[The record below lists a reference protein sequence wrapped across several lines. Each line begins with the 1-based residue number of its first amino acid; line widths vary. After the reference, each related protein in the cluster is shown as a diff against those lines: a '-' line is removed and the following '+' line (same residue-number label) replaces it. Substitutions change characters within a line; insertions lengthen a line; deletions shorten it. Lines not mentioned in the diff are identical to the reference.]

1 MKMKRAKKKT
11 TKKLLKKK
19 SGKKITLRQ
28 NKNELV
34 IYIYNVVEDEWS
46 FLSSIQPIEKRYEMI
61 NDSNN
66 SSECYLFANTSQRE
80 FIYISPIE
88 INNSF
93 KNYFQSFS
101 SNKKVEIIVP
111 QMRTGLICKDLY
123 TDKQLFG
130 DLVRKAKKFKKLTL
144 ISYATSPEFLE
155 LKDRMI
161 QLGLNVFTPEAPEL
175 ENAWTV
181 NFFGSKSGIRQ
192 LAQQSRAVEPD
203 FIMPDGVIC
212 VGKLDAAKIAANRYI
227 KEKGV
232 VLKTNKGSGG
242 QGVLIFRDGELPK
255 DYKSCEKRIFELLSE
270 DGYWERFPIIIEELI
285 NVNYASFGAY
295 PNIEFK
301 IHKSGKIEMLY
312 YCVMMVTKEGKYYGL
327 DIHEDVLNERTAAR
341 IIDTGYYIAE
351 KYSEAGYRGHFDIDM
366 IASKNSHIYVCES
379 NTRNTGGTDIYKLV
393 YDLYGEDFMSDVYV
407 LNRNNFKFS
416 NQESV
421 TFRKVLD
428 VLKPILFDRKKKE
441 GVILSSSAA
450 LEENQ
455 LLYTLLG
462 KNKKRAYELQ
472 EDFYSL
478 LRIFG
483 APKTE
488 NLQ

>member
-1 MKMKRAKKKT
+1 MKKMKKKAS
-11 TKKLLKKK
+11 KKAPSRKK
-19 SGKKITLRQ
+19 
-28 NKNELV
+28 ELI

-46 FLSSIQPIEKRYEMI
+46 FLSSIQPIEKRYSMI
-61 NDSNN
+61 NDCNS
-66 SSECYLFANTSQRE
+66 SSECYLFSNSGESE

-88 INNSF
+88 ISNTF
-93 KNYFQSFS
+93 KNYFQSITN
-101 SNKKVEIIVP
+101 NKKVDIYVP
-111 QMRTGLICKDLY
+111 QMKTSLICKDLY

-130 DLVRKAKKFKKLTL
+130 EIITKAKKYHKVTL

-155 LKDRMI
+155 LKERMI
-161 QLGLNVFTPEAPEL
+161 QFGINVVTPESPEL

-192 LAQQSRAVEPD
+192 LAQQSRAEEPD

-255 DYKSCEKRIFELLSE
+255 DYKSCEKRIYELLSE

-285 NVNYASFGAY
+285 SVNYATPGAF

-327 DIHEDVLNERTAAR
+327 DIHEDVINERTAAR

-351 KYSEAGYRGHFDIDM
+351 QYSEAGYRGHFDIDM
-366 IASKNSHIYVCES
+366 IASNNKHIYVGES

-393 YDLYGEDFMSDVYV
+393 YDLFGEDFMSDVYV
-407 LNRNNFKFS
+407 LNRNNYKFN
-416 NQESV
+416 NQETV
-421 TFRKVLD
+421 NFRKIMD
-428 VLKPILFDRKKKE
+428 ALKPILYDKKKKE
-441 GVILSSSAA
+441 GVILSSSSS
-450 LEENQ
+450 LRSNQ

-472 EDFYSL
+472 DNFYEL
-478 LRIFG
+478 LKPLG
-483 APKTE
+483 QPKF
-488 NLQ
+488 

>member
-1 MKMKRAKKKT
+1 MRKTKKKADKRHPSR
-11 TKKLLKKK
+11 KK
-19 SGKKITLRQ
+19 
-28 NKNELV
+28 ELT

-46 FLSSIQPIEKRYEMI
+46 FLSSIQPIEKRYDLI
-61 NDSNN
+61 NDCNL
-66 SSECYLFANTSQRE
+66 SSECYLFSNAGENE

-88 INNSF
+88 VNRSF
-93 KNYFQSFS
+93 KNYFQSITA
-101 SNKKVEIIVP
+101 NKKVDIYVP
-111 QMRTGLICKDLY
+111 QMKTSLICKDLY

-130 DLVRKAKKFKKLTL
+130 EIISRAKKYKKVTL

-161 QLGLNVFTPEAPEL
+161 QLGINVATPEAPEL

-192 LAQQSRAVEPD
+192 LAQQSRAEEPD

-242 QGVLIFRDGELPK
+242 HGVLIFRDGELPK
-255 DYKSCEKRIFELLSE
+255 DYKSCEKRIYELLSE

-285 NVNYASFGAY
+285 NVNYSAPGAF

-301 IHKSGKIEMLY
+301 IHKNGKIEMLY

-327 DIHEDVLNERTAAR
+327 DIHEDVINERTAAR

-351 KYSEAGYRGHFDIDM
+351 QYAEAGYRGHFDIDM
-366 IASKNSHIYVCES
+366 IASNNKHIYVCES
-379 NTRNTGGTDIYKLV
+379 NTRNTGGTDIYKLI
-393 YDLYGEDFMSDVYV
+393 YSLYGEDFMSDVYV
-407 LNRNNFKFS
+407 LNRNNYKFN
-416 NQESV
+416 NQESISFKKLIEIV
-421 TFRKVLD
+421 Q
-428 VLKPILFDRKKKE
+428 PILYNKKSKE
-441 GVILSSSAA
+441 GVILSSASP
-450 LEENQ
+450 LENNQ
-455 LLYTLLG
+455 LLYTILG
-462 KNKKRAYELQ
+462 KNKKRAYDIQ
-472 EDFYSL
+472 EQLYKL
-478 LRIFG
+478 LEVFG
-483 APKTE
+483 EAK
-488 NLQ
+488 

>member
-1 MKMKRAKKKT
+1 MKKTKKKFGRKT
-11 TKKLLKKK
+11 PHKRKVKRLIRKK
-19 SGKKITLRQ
+19 SVK
-28 NKNELV
+28 ELL

-46 FLSSIQPIEKRYEMI
+46 FFSSVQPIEKRYELI
-61 NDSNN
+61 NDCNL
-66 SSECYLFANTSQRE
+66 SSECYLFANSKE
-80 FIYISPIE
+80 SDFIYISPVE
-88 INNSF
+88 ISNSF
-93 KNYFQSFS
+93 KSYFQSVTN
-101 SNKKVEIIVP
+101 NKKVDIFVP
-111 QMRTGLICKDLY
+111 KKKTSLICKDLY

-130 DLVRKAKKFKKLTL
+130 EIVSKAKKYKKVTL

-155 LKDRMI
+155 LKERMI
-161 QLGLNVFTPEAPEL
+161 QLGLNVVTPEAPEL

-192 LAQQSRAVEPD
+192 LAQQSRAAEPD

-242 QGVLIFRDGELPK
+242 QGVLIFRNGELPK
-255 DYKSCEKRIFELLSE
+255 DYKSCEKRIYELLSE

-285 NVNYASFGAY
+285 NVDYSAPGAF

-327 DIHEDVLNERTAAR
+327 DIHEDVINERTAAR

-351 KYSEAGYRGHFDIDM
+351 QYAEAGYRGHFDIDM
-366 IASKNSHIYVCES
+366 IANNRHIYVCES

-393 YDLYGEDFMSDVYV
+393 YDLFGEDFMSDVYV
-407 LNRNNFKFS
+407 LNRNNYKFK
-416 NQESV
+416 NQENINL
-421 TFRKVLD
+421 KKILE
-428 VLKPILFDRKKKE
+428 VLKPALFDKKKKE
-441 GVILSSSAA
+441 GLIISSYEYLKNNVFMYTIL
-450 LEENQ
+450 
-455 LLYTLLG
+455 G
-462 KNKKRAYELQ
+462 RNKKRAYELQ
-472 EDFYSL
+472 QNFYEL
-478 LRIFG
+478 LKPFG
-483 APKTE
+483 QPKF
-488 NLQ
+488 

>member
-1 MKMKRAKKKT
+1 MKKK
-11 TKKLLKKK
+11 KKK
-19 SGKKITLRQ
+19 FVRKTPHKRKVKRLIRKKS
-28 NKNELV
+28 KKELL

-46 FLSSIQPIEKRYEMI
+46 FFSSVQPIEKRYELI
-61 NDSNN
+61 NDCNL
-66 SSECYLFANTSQRE
+66 SSECYLFANSKE
-80 FIYISPIE
+80 SDFIYISPVE
-88 INNSF
+88 ISNSF
-93 KNYFQSFS
+93 KSYFQSVTN
-101 SNKKVEIIVP
+101 NKKVDIFVP
-111 QMRTGLICKDLY
+111 RKKTSLICKDLY

-130 DLVRKAKKFKKLTL
+130 EIVSKAKKYKKVTL

-155 LKDRMI
+155 LKERMI
-161 QLGLNVFTPEAPEL
+161 QLGLNVVTPEAPEL

-192 LAQQSRAVEPD
+192 LAQQSRVEEPD

-255 DYKSCEKRIFELLSE
+255 DYKSCEKRIYELLSE

-285 NVNYASFGAY
+285 NVDYSASGAF

-327 DIHEDVLNERTAAR
+327 DIHEDVINERTAAR

-351 KYSEAGYRGHFDIDM
+351 QYSEAGYRGHFDIDM
-366 IASKNSHIYVCES
+366 IANNKHIYVCES

-393 YDLYGEDFMSDVYV
+393 YDLFGEDFMSDVYV
-407 LNRNNFKFS
+407 LNRNNYKFK
-416 NQESV
+416 NQENINL
-421 TFRKVLD
+421 KKILE
-428 VLKPILFDRKKKE
+428 VLKPALFDKKKKE
-441 GVILSSSAA
+441 GLIISSYEYLKNNVFMYTIL
-450 LEENQ
+450 
-455 LLYTLLG
+455 G
-462 KNKKRAYELQ
+462 RNKKKAYELQ
-472 EDFYSL
+472 ENFYEL
-478 LRIFG
+478 LKPFG
-483 APKTE
+483 QPKF
-488 NLQ
+488 

>member
-1 MKMKRAKKKT
+1 MKKTKKKFGRKT
-11 TKKLLKKK
+11 PHKRKVKRLIRKK
-19 SGKKITLRQ
+19 SVK
-28 NKNELV
+28 ELL

-46 FLSSIQPIEKRYEMI
+46 FFSSVQPIEKRYELI
-61 NDSNN
+61 NDCNL
-66 SSECYLFANTSQRE
+66 SSECYLFANSKE
-80 FIYISPIE
+80 SDFIYISPVE
-88 INNSF
+88 ISNSF
-93 KNYFQSFS
+93 KSYFQSVTN
-101 SNKKVEIIVP
+101 NKKVDIFVP
-111 QMRTGLICKDLY
+111 KKKTSLICKDLY

-130 DLVRKAKKFKKLTL
+130 EIVSKAKKYKKVTL

-155 LKDRMI
+155 LKERMI
-161 QLGLNVFTPEAPEL
+161 QLGLNVVTPEAPEL

-192 LAQQSRAVEPD
+192 LAQQSRAAEPD

-255 DYKSCEKRIFELLSE
+255 DYKSCEKRIYELLSE

-285 NVNYASFGAY
+285 NVDYSAPGAF

-327 DIHEDVLNERTAAR
+327 DIHEDVINERTAAR

-351 KYSEAGYRGHFDIDM
+351 QYAEAGYRGHFDIDM
-366 IASKNSHIYVCES
+366 IANNRHIYVCES

-393 YDLYGEDFMSDVYV
+393 YDLFGEDFMSDVYV
-407 LNRNNFKFS
+407 LNRNNYKFK
-416 NQESV
+416 NQENINL
-421 TFRKVLD
+421 KKILE
-428 VLKPILFDRKKKE
+428 VLKPALFDKKKKE
-441 GVILSSSAA
+441 GLIISSYEYLKNNVFMYTIL
-450 LEENQ
+450 
-455 LLYTLLG
+455 G
-462 KNKKRAYELQ
+462 RNKKRAYELQ
-472 EDFYSL
+472 QNFYEL
-478 LRIFG
+478 LKPFG
-483 APKTE
+483 QPKF
-488 NLQ
+488 

>member
-1 MKMKRAKKKT
+1 MKKVKKKVD
-11 TKKLLKKK
+11 KRPPSKRKNK
-19 SGKKITLRQ
+19 SVMVRKNKKILT
-28 NKNELV
+28 
-34 IYIYNVVEDEWS
+34 IYVYNVVEDEWS
-46 FLSSIQPIEKRYEMI
+46 FLSSIQPIEKRYDLI
-61 NDSNN
+61 NDCNL
-66 SSECYLFANTSQRE
+66 SSECYLFANAGESE

-88 INNSF
+88 IPNSF
-93 KNYFQSFS
+93 KNYFQSITA
-101 SNKKVEIIVP
+101 NKKVDIYVP
-111 QMRTGLICKDLY
+111 QMKTALICKDLY

-130 DLVRKAKKFKKLTL
+130 EIISKAKRYKKIIL

-155 LKDRMI
+155 LKERMI
-161 QLGLNVFTPEAPEL
+161 QLGINVVTPEAPEI

-212 VGKLDAAKIAANRYI
+212 IGKLDAAKIAANRYI

-242 QGVLIFRDGELPK
+242 HGVLIFRDGELPK
-255 DYKSCEKRIFELLSE
+255 DYKSCEKRIYELLSE

-285 NVNYASFGAY
+285 NVNYSSPGAF

-327 DIHEDVLNERTAAR
+327 DIHENVINERTAAR
-341 IIDTGYYIAE
+341 IIDTGYFIAE
-351 KYSEAGYRGHFDIDM
+351 KYSEAGYRGHFDIDL
-366 IASKNSHIYVCES
+366 IASSNKHIYVCES

-393 YDLYGEDFMSDVYV
+393 YDLYGEDFISDVYV
-407 LNRNNFKFS
+407 LNRNNYKFN

-421 TFRKVLD
+421 SFKKIVD
-428 VLKPILFDRKKKE
+428 IIQPILYDKKKKE
-441 GVILSSSAA
+441 GVILSSAA
-450 LEENQ
+450 PLENKQ
-455 LLYTLLG
+455 LLYTILG

-472 EDFYSL
+472 EQLYKL
-478 LRIFG
+478 LEVFG
-483 APKTE
+483 QPK
-488 NLQ
+488 

>member
-1 MKMKRAKKKT
+1 MLIPACRQAGRNMKKMKKKARRKPPSR
-11 TKKLLKKK
+11 KK
-19 SGKKITLRQ
+19 
-28 NKNELV
+28 ELT

-61 NDSNN
+61 NDCNS
-66 SSECYLFANTSQRE
+66 SSECYLFSNSGKSE

-88 INNSF
+88 ISNTF
-93 KNYFQSFS
+93 KNYFQSITN
-101 SNKKVEIIVP
+101 NKKVDIYVP
-111 QMRTGLICKDLY
+111 QMKTSLICKDLY

-130 DLVRKAKKFKKLTL
+130 EIITKAKKYHKVTL

-155 LKDRMI
+155 LKERMI
-161 QLGLNVFTPEAPEL
+161 QLGINVVTPESPEL

-192 LAQQSRAVEPD
+192 LAQQSRAEEPD

-255 DYKSCEKRIFELLSE
+255 DYKSCEKRIYELLSE

-285 NVNYASFGAY
+285 NVNYATPGAF

-301 IHKSGKIEMLY
+301 IHKRGKIEMLY

-327 DIHEDVLNERTAAR
+327 DIHEDVINERTAAR

-351 KYSEAGYRGHFDIDM
+351 QYSEAGYRGHFDIDM
-366 IASKNSHIYVCES
+366 IASNNKHIYVGES

-407 LNRNNFKFS
+407 LNRNNYKFN
-416 NQESV
+416 NQETV
-421 TFRKVLD
+421 NFRKIMD
-428 VLKPILFDRKKKE
+428 ALKPILYDKKKKE
-441 GVILSSSAA
+441 GVILSSASS
-450 LEENQ
+450 LESNQ
-455 LLYTLLG
+455 LMYTLLG

-472 EDFYSL
+472 DNFYEL
-478 LRIFG
+478 LKPFG
-483 APKTE
+483 QPKF
-488 NLQ
+488 

>member
-1 MKMKRAKKKT
+1 MKKVKKKVD
-11 TKKLLKKK
+11 KK
-19 SGKKITLRQ
+19 SPFRRINKLAKIKKS
-28 NKNELV
+28 KKELI

-46 FLSSIQPIEKRYEMI
+46 FLSSIQPIEKRYDLI
-61 NDSNN
+61 NDCNL
-66 SSECYLFANTSQRE
+66 SSECYLFANASESE

-88 INNSF
+88 ISNSF
-93 KNYFQSFS
+93 KNYFQSITA
-101 SNKKVEIIVP
+101 NKKVDIYVP
-111 QMRTGLICKDLY
+111 QIKTSLICKDLY

-130 DLVRKAKKFKKLTL
+130 EIVGRAKKYKKVTL

-155 LKDRMI
+155 LKERMI
-161 QLGLNVFTPEAPEL
+161 QLGINVSTPEAPEL

-192 LAQQSRAVEPD
+192 LAQQSRAEEPD

-242 QGVLIFRDGELPK
+242 HGVLIFRDGELPK
-255 DYKSCEKRIFELLSE
+255 DYKSCEKRIYELLSE

-285 NVNYASFGAY
+285 GVNYSAPGAF

-301 IHKSGKIEMLY
+301 IHKTGKIEMLY

-327 DIHEDVLNERTAAR
+327 DIHEDVINERTAAR

-351 KYSEAGYRGHFDIDM
+351 QYAEAGYRGHFDIDM
-366 IASKNSHIYVCES
+366 IASSNKHIYVCES

-393 YDLYGEDFMSDVYV
+393 YDLYGEDFMSDVFV
-407 LNRNNFKFS
+407 LNRNNYKFN
-416 NQESV
+416 NQESIS
-421 TFRKVLD
+421 FKKVLD
-428 VLKPILFDRKKKE
+428 VVQPIIYDKKKKE
-441 GVILSSSAA
+441 GAIFSSALP
-450 LEENQ
+450 LESNQ
-455 LLYTLLG
+455 LLYTILG
-462 KNKKRAYELQ
+462 KNRKRAYELQ
-472 EDFYSL
+472 DKLYEL
-478 LRIFG
+478 LEVFG
-483 APKTE
+483 QPK
-488 NLQ
+488 

>member
-1 MKMKRAKKKT
+1 MKKGKKKVIRRPPKKQSRKKIYLRKAKK
-11 TKKLLKKK
+11 
-19 SGKKITLRQ
+19 
-28 NKNELV
+28 ELV

-46 FLSSIQPIEKRYEMI
+46 FLSSIQPIEKRYDLI
-61 NDSNN
+61 NDCSL
-66 SSECYLFANTSQRE
+66 SSECYLFANASESE

-88 INNSF
+88 ISNSF
-93 KNYFQSFS
+93 KNYFQSLTN
-101 SNKKVEIIVP
+101 NKKVDIYVP
-111 QMRTGLICKDLY
+111 QMKTALICKDLY

-130 DLVRKAKKFKKLTL
+130 EIISKAKKYKKVTL

-155 LKDRMI
+155 LKERMI
-161 QLGLNVFTPEAPEL
+161 QLGINVLTPEAPEL

-242 QGVLIFRDGELPK
+242 HGVLIFRDGELPK
-255 DYKSCEKRIFELLSE
+255 DYKSCEKRIYELLSE

-285 NVNYASFGAY
+285 NVNYAAPGAY

-312 YCVMMVTKEGKYYGL
+312 YCVMMITKEGKYYGL
-327 DIHEDVLNERTAAR
+327 DIHEDVINERTAAR
-341 IIDTGYYIAE
+341 IIDTGYFIAE
-351 KYSEAGYRGHFDIDM
+351 KYSEAGYRGHFDIDL
-366 IASKNSHIYVCES
+366 IASSNKHIYVCES

-393 YDLYGEDFMSDVYV
+393 YDLYGEDFFSDVYV
-407 LNRNNFKFS
+407 LNRNNYKFN

-421 TFRKVLD
+421 SFKKIID
-428 VLKPILFDRKKKE
+428 IIQPILYDKKKKE
-441 GVILSSSAA
+441 GVVISSSAP
-450 LEENQ
+450 LKEKQ
-455 LLYTLLG
+455 LLYTILA
-462 KNKKRAYELQ
+462 KNKRRAYEMQAELYKLLQ
-472 EDFYSL
+472 PIQQPS
-478 LRIFG
+478 
-483 APKTE
+483 E
-488 NLQ
+488 N

>member
-1 MKMKRAKKKT
+1 MKKKERRGG
-11 TKKLLKKK
+11 KKTPSKKRYKKIIHKK
-19 SGKKITLRQ
+19 SKK
-28 NKNELV
+28 ELI

-46 FLSSIQPIEKRYEMI
+46 FFSSIQPIEKRYELI
-61 NDSNN
+61 NDCNL
-66 SSECYLFANTSQRE
+66 SSECYLFANASESE
-80 FIYISPIE
+80 FIYISPVE
-88 INNSF
+88 ISNSF
-93 KNYFQSFS
+93 KNYFQSLTN
-101 SNKKVEIIVP
+101 NKKVDIYVP
-111 QMRTGLICKDLY
+111 QMKTALICKDLY

-130 DLVRKAKKFKKLTL
+130 EIISKAKKYKKVT
-144 ISYATSPEFLE
+144 IYSYATSPEFLE
-155 LKDRMI
+155 LKERMI
-161 QLGLNVFTPEAPEL
+161 QLGINVVTPEAPEI

-192 LAQQSRAVEPD
+192 LAQQSGAVEPD

-242 QGVLIFRDGELPK
+242 HGVLIFRDGELPK
-255 DYKSCEKRIFELLSE
+255 DYKSCEKRIYELLSE

-285 NVNYASFGAY
+285 NVNYSSPGAF

-327 DIHEDVLNERTAAR
+327 DIHENVINERTAAR

-351 KYSEAGYRGHFDIDM
+351 KYAEAGYRGHFDIDM
-366 IASKNSHIYVCES
+366 IASNKHIYVCES

-407 LNRNNFKFS
+407 LNRNNFKIN
-416 NQESV
+416 NQENIN
-421 TFRKVLD
+421 TKKLLD
-428 VLKPILFDRKKKE
+428 ILRPILYDKKKKE
-441 GVILSSSAA
+441 GLIISS
-450 LEENQ
+450 LEYLKYNIFM
-455 LLYTLLG
+455 YTILG
-462 KNKKRAYELQ
+462 KNKKRAYDFQ
-472 EDFYSL
+472 EQFYKL
-478 LRIFG
+478 LEIFG
-483 APKTE
+483 QPKF
-488 NLQ
+488 

>member
-1 MKMKRAKKKT
+1 MKKVKKK
-11 TKKLLKKK
+11 KGKK
-19 SGKKITLRQ
+19 SPSRKK
-28 NKNELV
+28 ELT

-46 FLSSIQPIEKRYEMI
+46 FLSSIQPIEKRYDLI
-61 NDSNN
+61 NDCNL
-66 SSECYLFANTSQRE
+66 SSECYLFANASESE

-88 INNSF
+88 IPNSF
-93 KNYFQSFS
+93 KNYFQSITA
-101 SNKKVEIIVP
+101 NKKVDIYVP
-111 QMRTGLICKDLY
+111 QMKTSLICKDLY

-130 DLVRKAKKFKKLTL
+130 EIVSRAKKYKKVTL

-155 LKDRMI
+155 LKERMI
-161 QLGLNVFTPEAPEL
+161 QLGINVLTPETPEL

-242 QGVLIFRDGELPK
+242 HGVLIFRDGELPR
-255 DYKSCEKRIFELLSE
+255 DYKSCEKRIYELLSE

-285 NVNYASFGAY
+285 NVNYSAPGAF

-301 IHKSGKIEMLY
+301 IHKNGKIEMLY

-327 DIHEDVLNERTAAR
+327 DIHEDVINERTAAR

-351 KYSEAGYRGHFDIDM
+351 QYAEAGYRGHFDIDM
-366 IASKNSHIYVCES
+366 IASNNKHIYVCES

-393 YDLYGEDFMSDVYV
+393 YGLYGEDFMSDVYV
-407 LNRNNFKFS
+407 LNRNNYKFN
-416 NQESV
+416 NQESLN
-421 TFRKVLD
+421 FKKIID
-428 VLKPILFDRKKKE
+428 IIQPILFNKKSRE
-441 GVILSSSAA
+441 GVILSSASP
-450 LEENQ
+450 LEYNQ
-455 LLYTLLG
+455 LLYTILG
-462 KNKKRAYELQ
+462 KNKKKAYDIQ
-472 EDFYSL
+472 EQLYKL
-478 LRIFG
+478 LEVFG
-483 APKTE
+483 ERK
-488 NLQ
+488 

>member
-1 MKMKRAKKKT
+1 MKKMKKRADKKPPSK
-11 TKKLLKKK
+11 
-19 SGKKITLRQ
+19 RQ
-28 NKNELV
+28 NRLKVVRKSKKELT
-34 IYIYNVVEDEWS
+34 IYIYNMAEDEWS
-46 FLSSIQPIEKRYEMI
+46 FLSSIQPIEKRYEFI
-61 NDSNN
+61 TDCNIY
-66 SSECYLFANTSQRE
+66 SESYLFANASESE
-80 FIYISPIE
+80 FIYISPVE
-88 INNSF
+88 ISNSF
-93 KNYFQSFS
+93 KNYFQLLT
-101 SNKKVEIIVP
+101 SNKKVDIYVP
-111 QMRTGLICKDLY
+111 QTKTSLICKDLY

-130 DLVRKAKKFKKLTL
+130 EIVSKAKKYKKVTL

-161 QLGLNVFTPEAPEL
+161 QLGINVVTPESPEL

-255 DYKSCEKRIFELLSE
+255 DYKSCEKRIYELLSE

-285 NVNYASFGAY
+285 NVDYSAPGAF

-312 YCVMMVTKEGKYYGL
+312 YCMMMVTKEGKYYGL
-327 DIHEDVLNERTAAR
+327 DIHEDVINERTAAR

-351 KYSEAGYRGHFDIDM
+351 QYAEAGYRGHFDIDM
-366 IASKNSHIYVCES
+366 IANNKHIYVCES

-393 YDLYGEDFMSDVYV
+393 YDLFGEDFMSDVYV
-407 LNRNNFKFS
+407 LNRNNYRFN
-416 NQESV
+416 NQEKIS
-421 TFRKVLD
+421 FRKVID
-428 VLKPILFDRKKKE
+428 TLKPILYDKKKKE
-441 GVILSSSAA
+441 GVILSSSVP
-450 LEENQ
+450 LEYNQ
-455 LLYTLLG
+455 LLYTVLG
-462 KNKKRAYELQ
+462 KNKKRAFELQ
-472 EDFYSL
+472 ETFYDL
-478 LRIFG
+478 LKTFG
-483 APKTE
+483 QPKF
-488 NLQ
+488 